1 MKTALIISDLH
12 ATITLFTSPLLPL
25 LTYSQ
30 QQFKGSVKD
39 LDTELG
45 LEGVN
50 VILLDEN
57 NQYTPNGVITDA
69 EGKFSMENVPLGRQ
83 SFEIRYLGYKTK
95 ILPALIIQAGKVPVV
110 EMFLKKIWN
119 N

>member
-1 MKTALIISDLH
+1 MRLLH
-12 ATITLFTSPLLPL
+12 YLLLLFLP

-57 NQYTPNGVITDA
+57 NQYTPNGVITDR
-69 EGKFSMENVPLGRQ
+69 GNFSMENVPLG
-83 SFEIRYLGYKTK
+83 SNPEIRYLGYKTK
-95 ILPALIIQAGKVPVV
+95 SSQP
-110 EMFLKKIWN
+110 
-119 N
+119 